1 MQEIKCA
8 LKWVYIGIH
17 IKYGP
22 LAFWNFSLLQKI
34 KGIKVQNSTRV
45 PMSHFAVKAE
55 CNFGLVSTDKKVPIT
70 NEFEFFVAYC
80 PTGY

>member
-1 MQEIKCA
+1 MS
-8 LKWVYIGIH
+8 LHRYIH
-17 IKYGP
+17 NYGP